1 MFTVHVTCIELLQDK
16 HVHSVYVTGIE
27 LLQNNHVLCMYVTGI
42 ELSQDYHILCMY
54 VTGIELSQDYHVLCM
69 YVTGIELSQDNPEEV
84 WSVKVDPEE
93 EDDDQ
98 GPDRDF
104 MIHQLYVKMVSPSV
118 ADQSD
123 AWGILRH
130 PELPQF
136 PPGPCPCPSAVCCS
150 PSVIVI
156 RHYEKKSARM
166 HLMKGVGGGGEGG
179 GEIGLCSVML

>member
-1 MFTVHVTCIELLQDK
+1 MYVTGTELSQANHGLCVYVTCIELLQDK

-27 LLQNNHVLCMYVTGI
+27 LLQDNHVLYV
-42 ELSQDYHILCMY
+42 
-54 VTGIELSQDYHVLCM
+54 

-118 ADQSD
+118 TDQSD

-136 PPGPCPCPSAVCCS
+136 P
-150 PSVIVI
+150 
-156 RHYEKKSARM
+156 
-166 HLMKGVGGGGEGG
+166 
-179 GEIGLCSVML
+179 